1 MAVYRVERTRDYT
14 VMSNH
19 HLKDTALSLKAKGL
33 LSMFLSFPDDWNYST
48 RGLAAICKEGVE
60 AIGNTI
66 KELEKAGYI
75 IRRQLRGAN
84 GRITDTE
91 YIIYEQPQE
100 PERTGPD
107 MDRPDTTPPDTA
119 SPDTGNP
126 DMVDPDAAGP
136 DMDGPDAE
144 NHAQLNIN
152 QSITQKSNTQ
162 RSNTHSFPP
171 SAPPAQQAPA
181 KPVEGMKEI
190 FERRADIQAQIEY
203 DLIAT
208 PSNRAQLDEF
218 VEIMLEVAL
227 ARTPTMKI
235 GRDAEYPTAFVQ
247 QRFDQLTSTHIEKVM
262 DGIRE
267 NTTRVRNARAYL
279 LAALFNAPS
288 TTDNHYTMQVNH
300 DLNNFDG

>member
-75 IRRQLRGAN
+75 VRRQLRGAN

-91 YIIYEQPQE
+91 YVIYEQPQE
-100 PERTGPD
+100 PPAPD
-107 MDRPDTTPPDTA
+107 AGGPDTTPPDMGQ
-119 SPDTGNP
+119 PDTGKP
-126 DMVDPDAAGP
+126 DMADPDVVAP
-136 DMDGPDAE
+136 DMDAPHTE
-144 NHAQLNIN
+144 NRAQLNIN

-171 SAPPAQQAPA
+171 STPPAQ
-181 KPVEGMKEI
+181 PVEGMKEI
-190 FERRADIQAQIEY
+190 FERRDEIRAQIEY
-203 DLIAT
+203 DFLAT

-227 ARTPTMKI
+227 ARAPTMKI

-247 QRFDQLTSTHIEKVM
+247 QRFQQITATHLVKVL
-262 DGIRE
+262 DGIQE
-267 NTTRVRNARAYL
+267 NTTRVWNTRAYL

-288 TTDNHYTMQVNH
+288 TMDNHYTMQVNH
-300 DLNNFDG
+300 DLHNG

>member
-14 VMSNH
+14 VMSNY
-19 HLKDTALSLKAKGL
+19 HLKDTSLSLKAKGL

-75 IRRQLRGAN
+75 VRRKLRGSN

-91 YIIYEQPQE
+91 YVIYEQPQE
-100 PERTGPD
+100 PPAPD
-107 MDRPDTTPPDTA
+107 ADGPDTTPPDTA
-119 SPDTGNP
+119 HPDTGKP
-126 DMVDPDAAGP
+126 DMAGPDAVGP
-136 DMDGPDAE
+136 DMDAPHTE

-203 DLIAT
+203 DLIVT

-300 DLNNFDG
+300 DLHNFDG

>member
-1 MAVYRVERTRDYT
+1 MAVYRVERTQGYT
-14 VMSNH
+14 VMSNY

-75 IRRQLRGAN
+75 VRRQLRGAN

-91 YIIYEQPQE
+91 YVIYEQPQE
-100 PERTGPD
+100 PPAPD
-107 MDRPDTTPPDTA
+107 AGGPDTTPPDMGQ
-119 SPDTGNP
+119 PDTGKP
-126 DMVDPDAAGP
+126 DMADPDVVAP
-136 DMDGPDAE
+136 DMDAPHTE
-144 NHAQLNIN
+144 NRAQLNIN
-152 QSITQKSNTQ
+152 QSTTQKSNTQ

-171 SAPPAQQAPA
+171 STPPAQ
-181 KPVEGMKEI
+181 PVEGMKEI
-190 FERRADIQAQIEY
+190 FERRDEIRAQIEY
-203 DLIAT
+203 DFLAT

-227 ARTPTMKI
+227 ARAPTMKI

-247 QRFDQLTSTHIEKVM
+247 QRFQQITATHIEKVL
-262 DGIRE
+262 DGIQE
-267 NTTRVRNARAYL
+267 NTTRVWNTRAYL

-288 TTDNHYTMQVNH
+288 TMDNHYTMQVNH
-300 DLNNFDG
+300 DLHNG

>member
-75 IRRQLRGAN
+75 VRRQLRGAN

-107 MDRPDTTPPDTA
+107 MDGPDMTPPDMA

-126 DMVDPDAAGP
+126 DMADP
-136 DMDGPDAE
+136 DMDAPHTE
-144 NHAQLNIN
+144 NTAQLNIN

-171 SAPPAQQAPA
+171 SAPPQ
-181 KPVEGMKEI
+181 PVEGMKEI

-227 ARTPTMKI
+227 TRTPTMKI

-247 QRFDQLTSTHIEKVM
+247 QRFNQLTSIHIEKVM

-267 NTTRVRNARAYL
+267 NTTQVRNARAYL

-288 TTDNHYTMQVNH
+288 TTDNHYTMQGNH